1 MTINV
6 RIQSCRALLL
16 FAAVTLAACSSSSNA
31 HDAAQTP
38 GGSGGSTVSSG
49 GSTSLGGS
57 TASVDAP
64 VTSPGDSA
72 TSTGGLIV
80 SSGSTSPGGSIAGVD
95 AAVTNTGGSGASNA
109 GVTVSTGG
117 VTAPGGTTGSDGS
130 AGSTGGSEA
139 DGGTAGNS
147 GAGGSA
153 AAVGSEFDGGTAGNS
168 GVGGGGAGGSDGGAE
183 GGAAGT
189 AGSIGA
195 GGSGVGGSG
204 GGSVTPFCAEN
215 NSKSACRC
223 SSAPFALTSD
233 DTLVANCDNPGSG
246 SGIWACTYDLN
257 SVGESTTCSCT
268 SWGCAPMGSEGVCEF
283 SCGIGATCVYTQWG
297 WWYGGERADAGVAYC
312 FETSILRCTW
322 TQAVCPSGLTTVD
335 SCTTIP
341 PGMYTAPPNTKSNCA
356 GLKWAPPPPAPD
368 GGALAKDSGA
378 GGCTLT
384 HCSAPTFGSQLF
396 QFSDSCCGD
405 GAIAFSNGGETLTCG
420 DVVVTCSINAG
431 GCHDNMGAS
440 CTF

>member
-1 MTINV
+1 MKI
-6 RIQSCRALLL
+6 
-16 FAAVTLAACSSSSNA
+16 FAIGLVVLVTTTPFGGCSSNNNGVG
-31 HDAAQTP
+31 TN
-38 GGSGGSTVSSG
+38 G
-49 GSTSLGGS
+49 TS
-57 TASVDAP
+57 A
-64 VTSPGDSA
+64 
-72 TSTGGLIV
+72 
-80 SSGSTSPGGSIAGVD
+80 
-95 AAVTNTGGSGASNA
+95 TGGSK
-109 GVTVSTGG
+109 
-117 VTAPGGTTGSDGS
+117 
-130 AGSTGGSEA
+130 SE
-139 DGGTAGNS
+139 GGTAGNS
-147 GAGGSA
+147 DVGGSA

-183 GGAAGT
+183 GGTAGA

-195 GGSGVGGSG
+195 GGSGVGGSS

-215 NSKSACRC
+215 KSKSACRC

-283 SCGIGATCVYTQWG
+283 SCGIGAECAYTQWG

-396 QFSDSCCGD
+396 GFSDSCCGD

-420 DVVVTCSINAG
+420 NVVVTCSINAG